1 MAKQITQLPTPPS
14 SRDTSNFNDRAD
26 AFVQAL
32 PKFATETNE
41 LAQEISQISAQ
52 NQSALQATKQ
62 EITTLKEQFASELT
76 TTIQSN
82 EMRLN
87 NLAKSSQDTLSD
99 LTKQARANLNSVIE
113 NKQSDLK
120 SIIDSANAN
129 LSAQIAATGTGTGGG
144 FKYKADRNPSIT
156 EQNAQIGALWLN
168 TSTAEFFICENAEI
182 GAQIWR
188 GSQSTIISQNNQPTP
203 PTNAAKFTKELSA
216 NTSYSFVFSGA
227 TDSDG
232 TIEAYEVSEISS
244 SLLEVKNK
252 RVSAGSPHEF
262 VVKVVENDTSIS
274 FKVAAIDNAGALSPR
289 IAINLKLLS
298 NQIPTAPTNSGDF
311 AKTIKANSTYN
322 FAFLGSTD
330 PDGSVTHYIV
340 ENISQ
345 PSLVS
350 VESAEISAGNSHK
363 FTINDISVDETRV
376 SFQVRAKDN
385 RGALSEPVRIETS
398 IKKDKTIYGELGGF
412 GAGLAYNKDHALEN
426 GLIAMLD
433 NDNPQSANFANWQTA
448 DGSVFVQ
455 IPCFWYK
462 VDLNTRI
469 KELYDTPEI
478 SISFEPKPGYIRHF
492 GFEKSDG
499 TAYDFVY
506 VSKYL
511 ISNSAGWRTAGGV
524 AKFVPNIWA
533 CVADNHNYPY
543 ASNKSGNMWDR
554 YYNDI
559 SFLTG
564 SSKKIPNKYPKT
576 NPTQPGI
583 IGFFSAMKTHPNERV
598 CLHYAPLRMAHYL
611 LAEAHKQ
618 QAIKKF
624 GGIAKVPENICA
636 YLQQSVKFPCAI
648 SAQTQ
653 SASDHNSKVT
663 FTIEQT
669 EYYEQGGGEWYGPHK
684 ASLHKQ
690 SRQTGSGNP
699 LAYTTHNGQACGIA
713 DLGGVYAEA
722 DAGILHSNNS
732 TYILKGLDLL
742 PKLTSDNA
750 DQVNAD
756 YHLVNL
762 TGRSTG
768 SSNKLGNSTQPAF
781 SYDNSTMNKMLD
793 ASLIALSSAVSDYG
807 TTAYHSAP
815 NYTPP
820 TGSGYIALYCGGAG
834 GTGSGLLYKNHC
846 ALFDVGITI
855 SARAVLVPKR

>member
-1 MAKQITQLPTPPS
+1 MAKQITQLPTPPN

-41 LAQEISQISAQ
+41 LATELNQIGAQ
-52 NQSALQATKQ
+52 NQSALQSTKQ

-99 LTKQARANLNSVIE
+99 LIKQARENLNSAIE

-144 FKYKADRNPSIT
+144 FKYKADRNPTIT
-156 EQNAQIGALWLN
+156 EQNAQIGVLWLN

-203 PTNAAKFTKELSA
+203 PTNTANFVKELSA
-216 NTSYSFVFSGA
+216 NTSYSFIFSGA

-244 SLLEVKNK
+244 PLLEVKNK

-262 VVKVVENDTSIS
+262 IVKAVENDTSIS
-274 FKVAAIDNAGALSPR
+274 FKVAAVDNGGALSPR
-289 IAINLKLLS
+289 VAINLKLLS
-298 NQIPTAPTNSGDF
+298 NQVPTAPTNTGGF
-311 AKTIKANSTYN
+311 AKTIKSNSTYN
-322 FAFLGSTD
+322 FAFSGATD
-330 PDGSVTHYIV
+330 PDGSVTSYIV

-345 PSLVS
+345 PNLVS
-350 VESAEISAGNSHK
+350 VENSEISAGNSHK

-433 NDNPQSANFANWQTA
+433 NDNPQSVNFANWQTA

-462 VDLNTRI
+462 VDLNTRV

-478 SISFEPKPGYIRHF
+478 SISFEPKPGYIRHY

-511 ISNSAGWRTAGGV
+511 LTNSGGWRTYGKACFKPG
-524 AKFVPNIWA
+524 WA
-533 CVADNHNYPY
+533 VCSWPASGRINDSFECNTINFLQGYNSKIHNN
-543 ASNKSGNMWDR
+543 A
-554 YYNDI
+554 
-559 SFLTG
+559 
-564 SSKKIPNKYPKT
+564 
-576 NPTQPGI
+576 
-583 IGFFSAMKTHPNERV
+583 FFIDALKQVNERV
-598 CLHYAPLRMAHYL
+598 CLHSAFLRGAHYL

-618 QAIKKF
+618 ACVKKYETKE
-624 GGIAKVPENICA
+624 KVPENICA
-636 YLQQSVKFPCAI
+636 YLNKSLLFAQKTSVMETYAI
-648 SAQTQ
+648 YYT
-653 SASDHNSKVT
+653 ASNGYRHQV
-663 FTIEQT
+663 QRAGA
-669 EYYEQGGGEWYGPHK
+669 Y
-684 ASLHKQ
+684 A
-690 SRQTGSGNP
+690 TGLDTRAG
-699 LAYTTHNGQACGIA
+699 YTCHNGQACGISDFGGGYSEC
-713 DLGGVYAEA
+713 DLGILTILDQTYA
-722 DAGILHSNNS
+722 
-732 TYILKGLDLL
+732 LKGLDLL
-742 PKLTSDNA
+742 PQITSKNASTISSDYAQISTTERNATGRAGNSNAGTNPLFAYSNLTQDRMLDGALFTLNTAKSESGTSAYGAMNFIAPDA
-750 DQVNAD
+750 TQRDPQIRAYGGGVNALPYAPSKGYIVD
-756 YHLVNL
+756 ESI
-762 TGRSTG
+762 STG
-768 SSNKLGNSTQPAF
+768 
-781 SYDNSTMNKMLD
+781 
-793 ASLIALSSAVSDYG
+793 
-807 TTAYHSAP
+807 
-815 NYTPP
+815 
-820 TGSGYIALYCGGAG
+820 
-834 GTGSGLLYKNHC
+834 
-846 ALFDVGITI
+846 ALFSRNVYLTHSHPFH

>member
-41 LAQEISQISAQ
+41 VAQEISQISAQ

-62 EITTLKEQFASELT
+62 EITTLKEQFASELM

-87 NLAKSSQDTLSD
+87 NLAKSSQDTLND
-99 LTKQARANLNSVIE
+99 LTKQAGANLNNAISA
-113 NKQSDLK
+113 KQNDLK

-188 GSQSTIISQNNQPTP
+188 GSQSTIISQNNQPTT
-203 PTNAAKFTKELSA
+203 PTNTANFVKELSA

-244 SLLEVKNK
+244 PLLEVKNK

-262 VVKVVENDTSIS
+262 VVKAVENDTSIS
-274 FKVAAIDNAGALSPR
+274 FKVASVDNAGALSPR
-289 IAINLKLLS
+289 VAINLKLLA
-298 NQIPTAPTNSGDF
+298 NQIPTAPTNTGDF

-322 FAFLGSTD
+322 FAFSGSTD
-330 PDGSVTHYIV
+330 LDGSVTSYII
-340 ENISQ
+340 ESISQ

-350 VESAEISAGNSHK
+350 VESAEIAAGNSHK
-363 FTINDISVDETRV
+363 FTIYDISVDETRV

-412 GAGLAYNKDHALEN
+412 GAGLAYNKEHALEN
-426 GLIAMLD
+426 GLIAMID
-433 NDNPQSANFANWQTA
+433 NDNPQSANFANWQTP

-462 VDLNTRI
+462 IDLNTRI

-511 ISNSAGWRTAGGV
+511 LTNSGGWRSYGKACFKPGWAVCSWQSNSKINNSFECNTINFLHGYNS
-524 AKFVPNIWA
+524 NI
-533 CVADNHNYPY
+533 HNN
-543 ASNKSGNMWDR
+543 A
-554 YYNDI
+554 
-559 SFLTG
+559 
-564 SSKKIPNKYPKT
+564 
-576 NPTQPGI
+576 
-583 IGFFSAMKTHPNERV
+583 FFIDAVKQVNERV
-598 CLHYAPLRMAHYL
+598 CLHSAFLRGAHYL

-618 QAIKKF
+618 ACVKKYETKE
-624 GGIAKVPENICA
+624 KVPENICA
-636 YLQQSVKFPCAI
+636 YLNKSLLFAQKTSVDKKYTMYYVREWQGRQY
-648 SAQTQ
+648 STQ
-653 SASDHNSKVT
+653 RVGA
-663 FTIEQT
+663 
-669 EYYEQGGGEWYGPHK
+669 Y
-684 ASLHKQ
+684 A
-690 SRQTGSGNP
+690 TGLDTRAG
-699 LAYTTHNGQACGIA
+699 YTCHNGQACGISDFGGGYSEC
-713 DLGGVYAEA
+713 DLGILTILDGTYA
-722 DAGILHSNNS
+722 
-732 TYILKGLDLL
+732 LKGLDLL
-742 PKLTSDNA
+742 PQITSKNASTISSDYAQISTAERNATGRAGNSNAGTNPIFAYSNLTQDRMLDSALFMLNSAKSELGTYAYGAMNFIAPDTTQRDPQIRA
-750 DQVNAD
+750 YGGGVNALP
-756 YHLVNL
+756 YAPTP
-762 TGRSTG
+762 TGYVVDESISTG
-768 SSNKLGNSTQPAF
+768 
-781 SYDNSTMNKMLD
+781 
-793 ASLIALSSAVSDYG
+793 
-807 TTAYHSAP
+807 
-815 NYTPP
+815 
-820 TGSGYIALYCGGAG
+820 
-834 GTGSGLLYKNHC
+834 
-846 ALFDVGITI
+846 ALFSRNVYLTHSHPFH

>member
-41 LAQEISQISAQ
+41 LATELNQISAQ

-99 LTKQARANLNSVIE
+99 LTRQAQANLNNAISA
-113 NKQSDLK
+113 KQNDLK

-129 LSAQIAATGTGTGGG
+129 LNAQIAATGTGTGGG

-182 GAQIWR
+182 GAQVWR

-203 PTNAAKFTKELSA
+203 PINTANFVKELSA

-244 SLLEVKNK
+244 PLLEVKNK

-262 VVKVVENDTSIS
+262 VVKAVENDTSIS
-274 FKVAAIDNAGALSPR
+274 FKVAAVDNAGALSPR

-311 AKTIKANSTYN
+311 AKTIKANSSYD
-322 FAFLGSTD
+322 FAFSGATD
-330 PDGSVTHYIV
+330 PDGSVTSYIV
-340 ENISQ
+340 QSISQ

-350 VESAEISAGNSHK
+350 VESAEVSAGNSHK
-363 FTINDISVDETRV
+363 FTINDISVDETHV

-426 GLIAMLD
+426 GLIAMID
-433 NDNPQSANFANWQTA
+433 NDNPQSANFANWQTP

-478 SISFEPKPGYIRHF
+478 SISFEQKPGYIRHY

-511 ISNSAGWRTAGGV
+511 LTSSGGWRSYGKACFKPGWAVCSWQASYKIDDSFECNTINFLQGYNSSIQNSA
-524 AKFVPNIWA
+524 
-533 CVADNHNYPY
+533 
-543 ASNKSGNMWDR
+543 
-554 YYNDI
+554 
-559 SFLTG
+559 
-564 SSKKIPNKYPKT
+564 
-576 NPTQPGI
+576 
-583 IGFFSAMKTHPNERV
+583 FFIDAVKQVNERV
-598 CLHYAPLRMAHYL
+598 CLHSAFLRGAHYL

-618 QAIKKF
+618 ACMKKYETKE
-624 GGIAKVPENICA
+624 KVPENICA
-636 YLQQSVKFPCAI
+636 YLNKSLLFAQKTSVDKKYTMYYTREWQGRQY
-648 SAQTQ
+648 STQ
-653 SASDHNSKVT
+653 RVGA
-663 FTIEQT
+663 
-669 EYYEQGGGEWYGPHK
+669 Y
-684 ASLHKQ
+684 A
-690 SRQTGSGNP
+690 TGLDTRAG
-699 LAYTTHNGQACGIA
+699 YTCHNGQACGISDFGGGYSEC
-713 DLGGVYAEA
+713 DLGILTILDQTYA
-722 DAGILHSNNS
+722 
-732 TYILKGLDLL
+732 LKGLDLL
-742 PKLTSDNA
+742 PQITSKNASTISSDYAQISTTGRNATGCAGNSNAGTNPLFAYSNLTQDRMLDGALFTLNTAKSDLGTYAYGAMNFIAPDTTQRDPQIRAYGGGINALPYAPSPTGYVVDERIATGALFSRNVYLTSS
-750 DQVNAD
+750 
-756 YHLVNL
+756 H
-762 TGRSTG
+762 
-768 SSNKLGNSTQPAF
+768 PF
-781 SYDNSTMNKMLD
+781 
-793 ASLIALSSAVSDYG
+793 
-807 TTAYHSAP
+807 H
-815 NYTPP
+815 
-820 TGSGYIALYCGGAG
+820 
-834 GTGSGLLYKNHC
+834 
-846 ALFDVGITI
+846 